1 MRNCCEKPSWIKL
14 ILSNWISI
22 WQIWCRNHYH
32 PVWEKHLIFHKA
44 IIFLYSISIYLSY
57 VPYISTSCANL
68 FLHQSYLCQTCRKE
82 IFFFSLVNKSCEFP
96 TSIMMYLNYPHYLKR
111 AKWKK
116 NFKIFGE
123 PNQRTKP
130 FFLCIHIDEK
140 WTLTLEPSFQH
151 FFWEKILNFFIRS
164 WQFRCLKIQ
173 NTRQLQ
179 WDQ

>member
-1 MRNCCEKPSWIKL
+1 MNLNLTNLMQKPLPSCLGKAFNFSQ
-14 ILSNWISI
+14 SN
-22 WQIWCRNHYH
+22 N
-32 PVWEKHLIFHKA
+32 IF
-44 IIFLYSISIYLSY
+44 IFYIYLSKLCTLHIY
-57 VPYISTSCANL
+57 ELCKPFPTPKLSVPNL
-68 FLHQSYLCQTCRKE
+68 QKRNL
-82 IFFFSLVNKSCEFP
+82 FFSLVNKSCEFP